1 MDKEKSVILRPH
13 EIKEYLDKYIVG
25 QDETKKTLSVAIYN
39 HYKKI
44 FNNQFLD
51 EKLDKSKLTNGERMI
66 VAPKDIDLLV
76 KNASYLLAL
85 SINCALQP
93 QIEPD
98 FLLSL
103 IS

>member
-25 QDETKKTLSVAIYN
+25 QDEAKKTLSVAIYN

-51 EKLDKSKLTNGERMI
+51 ET
-66 VAPKDIDLLV
+66 
-76 KNASYLLAL
+76 
-85 SINCALQP
+85 
-93 QIEPD
+93 
-98 FLLSL
+98 
-103 IS
+103 

>member
-25 QDETKKTLSVAIYN
+25 QDEAKRTLSVAIYN

-51 EKLDKSKLTNGERMI
+51 EKLDKSNIER
-66 VAPKDIDLLV
+66 
-76 KNASYLLAL
+76 
-85 SINCALQP
+85 Q
-93 QIEPD
+93 
-98 FLLSL
+98 
-103 IS
+103 